1 MRRRAVAVAAV
12 LAAALRCAGAAEPAS
27 AATLPEGAALFGER
41 CGLCHAA
48 GGTGTFMLER
58 RLGKERALL
67 AERTDLTA
75 EYVRQVV
82 RHGLQSMPR
91 FTRVELTDA
100 ELSAVAAFLSS
111 ARKTPAR

>member
-1 MRRRAVAVAAV
+1 MRAWP
-12 LAAALRCAGAAEPAS
+12 AAALMAALIVPVAGSAQSSSPAS
-27 AATLPEGAALFGER
+27 PASGEALYRER

-48 GGTGTFMLER
+48 GGTGAFMLER
-58 RLGKERALL
+58 RLGKARALL
-67 AERTDLTA
+67 AERSDLTP

-100 ELSAVAAFLSS
+100 ELAAVAQFLASPKKS
-111 ARKTPAR
+111 PAP